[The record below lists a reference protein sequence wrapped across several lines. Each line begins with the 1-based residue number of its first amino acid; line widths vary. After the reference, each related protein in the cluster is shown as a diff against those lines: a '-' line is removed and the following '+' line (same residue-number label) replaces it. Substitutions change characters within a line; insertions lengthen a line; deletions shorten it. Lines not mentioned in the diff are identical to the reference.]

1 MPNDAAGQQALAS
14 VPAGYLSRRAAA
26 SDAAIRAD
34 EEIAAEVF
42 PSERGSAFSV
52 GGFCAQYS
60 SVARE

>member
-1 MPNDAAGQQALAS
+1 MPNDAAGQQASAS

-26 SDAAIRAD
+26 SDAAIPY

-60 SVARE
+60 SVEWE